1 MRIRPVLCIAL
12 VSALALAGCSKKE
25 QAYSVE
31 EVPLTQITAD
41 LAAGKTTAVAV
52 TNAYIR
58 RIKAYD
64 GPLHAVIG
72 IAPDALDQ
80 AAASDKRR
88 AAGKSLGPL
97 DGVPIL
103 IKDNID
109 AVGMPTTAG
118 SYVLI
123 DNLPAKD
130 AEVTRRLR
138 AAGAVIL
145 GKTNLSEWANYRST
159 WSTSGWSGMGG
170 LTRNAY
176 DTRRTPC
183 GSSSGSGAAGA
194 LSLAALTIGTETS
207 GSVTCP
213 ASMNGLVGIKPTIA
227 LVARTGIIP
236 ISHNQDTAGPMTRT
250 VADTAVLLT
259 YMAGTDASDPQ
270 TAEADAHKTDYV
282 KGLNK
287 DSLKGARIG
296 VMRFQKGYTPE
307 TQAAFEK
314 ALEAMKAQGAELV
327 EINDFK
333 FEDLSPY
340 KGNIMETD
348 FKEDLNAYL
357 AKTPPAVKT
366 RNLADLLAFSKAEP
380 RENVLFGHETWEKSV
395 LTTGFE
401 DPDYVKLKEVA
412 QRTRGPEG
420 IDKLLTENNVVA
432 LVQPTGEPAGLID
445 TATHLRNGAGG
456 PSAAGIPAVAGYPH
470 LTVPMGA
477 VSGLPVGISFI
488 GPKWSEQTLLSLG
501 YAYEQATHMRRPPD
515 GKAGQGPL

>member
-1 MRIRPVLCIAL
+1 MNTKVKVAAAL
-12 VSALALAGCSKKE
+12 MGLALAGCSKPYAVAEK
-25 QAYSVE
+25 SVND
-31 EVPLTQITAD
+31 LNAD
-41 LAAGKTTAVAV
+41 LAAGKV
-52 TNAYIR
+52 TSAQLTQAYLD
-58 RIKAYD
+58 RIKTEDKVTKSVLAIN
-64 GPLHAVIG
+64 PK
-72 IAPDALDQ
+72 ALD
-80 AAASDKRR
+80 AAKASDARR
-88 AAGKSLGPL
+88 KAGKLLSPL
-97 DGVPIL
+97 DGIPIL

-109 AVGMPTTAG
+109 FAGMATTAG
-118 SYVLI
+118 SIALK
-123 DNLPAKD
+123 DNIAAQD
-130 AEVTRRLR
+130 APMVHRLVE
-138 AAGAVIL
+138 AGAVIL

-170 LTRNAY
+170 LTRNPY
-176 DTRRTPC
+176 DPRRTAC

-213 ASMNGLVGIKPTIA
+213 AGMNGLVGIKPTIA

-259 YMAGTDASDPQ
+259 YMAGSDASDPQ

-282 KGLNK
+282 KGLDKN
-287 DSLKGARIG
+287 SLKGARIG

-307 TQAAFEK
+307 TQAVFEK
-314 ALEAMKAQGAELV
+314 ALEALKAQGADLV
-327 EINDFK
+327 EINDFS
-333 FEDLSPY
+333 FEDLSAY
-340 KGNIMETD
+340 KGNILETD

-380 RENVLFGHETWEKSV
+380 KENVLFGHEIWEKSV
-395 LTTGFE
+395 VTTGFD
-401 DPDYVKLKEVA
+401 DPDYVKLKEAA